1 MEDEIL
7 MNSRKAKEITKQKKL
22 LEKIKQHGVD
32 IEVDGN
38 MVYMTGK
45 SAFEVLSAKNAI
57 NAFNR
62 GFDAAISALLLDDDY
77 DLVVISLRE
86 YSNSDKRAMQLKGRV
101 IGTRGMIKQRLMR
114 ETSCY
119 INVYG
124 KTISIIG
131 QIQNISIAQSAIEMI
146 LNGAKHDD
154 VCSMI
159 NKKKVE
165 VYLNGN
171 R

>member
-7 MNSRKAKEITKQKKL
+7 MNGRKAKELLIQKKL
-22 LEKIKQHGVD
+22 LEKIKQHGVTLKF
-32 IEVDGN
+32 EGN
-38 MVYMTGK
+38 TVYINGS
-45 SAFEVLSAKNAI
+45 SALEVLSVKNVI

-77 DLVVISLRE
+77 DLVIISLRE
-86 YSNSDKRAMQLKGRV
+86 YSNSEKRAMQLKGRV
-101 IGTRGMIKQRLMR
+101 IGTRGMIKQRLMK
-114 ETSCY
+114 ETACY

-131 QIQNISIAQSAIEMI
+131 QIQNLSIAQSAIEMI
-146 LNGAKHDD
+146 LNGAKHDN
-154 VCSMI
+154 VFSMI

>member
-1 MEDEIL
+1 MEDDIL
-7 MNSRKAKEITKQKKL
+7 MNGRKAKELLKQKKL
-22 LEKIKQHGVD
+22 LEKIKLHGVRL
-32 IEVDGN
+32 EVIGSTAH
-38 MVYMTGK
+38 MSGK
-45 SAFEVLSAKNAI
+45 SALEILSVKNVV

-62 GFDAAISALLLDDDY
+62 GFDPSISALLLDDDY
-77 DLVVISLRE
+77 DLIIMSLRDYTGSE
-86 YSNSDKRAMQLKGRV
+86 KRAMQLKGRV
-101 IGTRGMIKQRLMR
+101 IGTRGMIKRRLMR

-131 QIQNISIAQSAIEMI
+131 QIENLSIAQAAIDMI
-146 LNGAKHDD
+146 LNGAKHDN
-154 VCSMI
+154 VFSMI
-159 NKKKVE
+159 NKRKVE

>member
-1 MEDEIL
+1 MEDELL
-7 MNSRKAKEITKQKKL
+7 MNSRKAKEITRQKKL
-22 LEKIKQHGVD
+22 LDKIKQHGVN
-32 IEVDGN
+32 IEVEGN
-38 MVYMTGK
+38 TVYISGK

-62 GFDAAISALLLDDDY
+62 GFDSAISSLLLDDDY
-77 DLVVISLRE
+77 DLIVVSLRE
-86 YSNSDKRAMQLKGRV
+86 YTNSEKRAMQLKGRI
-101 IGTRGMIKQRLMR
+101 IGTRGLIKQRLMR

-131 QIQNISIAQSAIEMI
+131 QIQNISIAQAAIEMI
-146 LNGAKHDD
+146 LNGAKHDN
-154 VCSMI
+154 VFSMI

>member
-7 MNSRKAKEITKQKKL
+7 MNGKKAKEIVRQKKL
-22 LEKIKQHGVD
+22 LEKIKQHGVTL
-32 IEVDGN
+32 EFEEN
-38 MVYMTGK
+38 MVYINGS
-45 SAFEVLSAKNAI
+45 SALEVLSVKNVV

-62 GFDAAISALLLDDDY
+62 GFDSAISSLLLDDDY
-77 DLVVISLRE
+77 DLVVISLRDF
-86 YSNSDKRAMQLKGRV
+86 SNSEKRAMQLKGRV
-101 IGTRGMIKQRLMR
+101 IGTRGMIKQRLMK
-114 ETSCY
+114 ETGCY

-131 QIQNISIAQSAIEMI
+131 QIQNLSIAQSAIEMI
-146 LNGAKHDD
+146 LNGAKHDN
-154 VCSMI
+154 VFSMI
-159 NKKKVE
+159 NKRKVE

>member
-1 MEDEIL
+1 MEDEVL
-7 MNSRKAKEITKQKKL
+7 MNGKKAKEIVKQKKL
-22 LEKIKQHGVD
+22 LEKIKEHGVTF
-32 IEVDGN
+32 ELDGN
-38 MVYMTGK
+38 IAYISGK
-45 SAFEVLSAKNAI
+45 SALEVLSAKNVI

-62 GFDAAISALLLDDDY
+62 GFDAAISSLLLDDDY
-77 DLVVISLRE
+77 DLVIISLRD
-86 YSNSDKRAMQLKGRV
+86 YSNSEKRAMQLKGRV
-101 IGTRGMIKQRLMR
+101 IGTRGLIKQRLMKA
-114 ETSCY
+114 TSCY
-119 INVYG
+119 INIYG

-146 LNGAKHDD
+146 LNGAKHDN
-154 VCSMI
+154 VFSMI

>member
-7 MNSRKAKEITKQKKL
+7 MNGKKAKEIVRQKKL
-22 LEKIKQHGVD
+22 LEKIKQHG
-32 IEVDGN
+32 ITFKMDGN
-38 MVYMTGK
+38 MAYISGK
-45 SAFEVLSAKNAI
+45 SALEVLSAKNVI

-62 GFDAAISALLLDDDY
+62 GFDSAISSLLLDDDY
-77 DLVVISLRE
+77 DLVVINLKD
-86 YSNSDKRAMQLKGRV
+86 YSNSEKRAIQLKGRV
-101 IGTRGMIKQRLMR
+101 IGTRGMIKQRLMK
-114 ETSCY
+114 ETACY

-131 QIQNISIAQSAIEMI
+131 QIQDISIAQSAIEMI
-146 LNGAKHDD
+146 LNGAKHDN
-154 VCSMI
+154 VFLMI

-165 VYLNGN
+165 VYMNGN

>member
-1 MEDEIL
+1 MEDEVL
-7 MNSRKAKEITKQKKL
+7 MNGKKAKEIVRQKKL
-22 LEKIKQHGVD
+22 LEKIKQHGVTF
-32 IEVDGN
+32 EVDGN
-38 MVYMTGK
+38 TAYISGK
-45 SAFEVLSAKNAI
+45 SALEVLSAKNVI

-62 GFDAAISALLLDDDY
+62 GFDAAISSLLLDDDY
-77 DLVVISLRE
+77 DLVVISLRD
-86 YSNSDKRAMQLKGRV
+86 YSNSEKRAMQLKGRV
-101 IGTRGMIKQRLMR
+101 IGTRGIIKQRLMK

-131 QIQNISIAQSAIEMI
+131 QIQDISIAQSAIEMI
-146 LNGAKHDD
+146 LNGAKHDS
-154 VCSMI
+154 VFSMI
-159 NKKKVE
+159 NKRKVE